1 MHMAWT
7 QEQRRQYDALR
18 YLLDTC
24 DPYLEPLSNTQPWYD
39 SISTGNVKEDK
50 HIIQIDTFPVYRVF
64 DFLVAYYGEDITI
77 SDRSSRRSGYL
88 PEQNENGQVML
99 IIPYRGRFGAG
110 WIVATHYTNTTV
122 NCKYCLL
129 ADGGLNHGTD

>member
-1 MHMAWT
+1 MNICLA
-7 QEQRRQYDALR
+7 
-18 YLLDTC
+18 
-24 DPYLEPLSNTQPWYD
+24 
-39 SISTGNVKEDK
+39 
-50 HIIQIDTFPVYRVF
+50 IDIFKRFPSASS
-64 DFLVAYYGEDITI
+64 LITV
-77 SDRSSRRSGYL
+77 SERSSRRSGYL

>member
-24 DPYLEPLSNTQPWYD
+24 DPYLEPLSNTEPWYD

-50 HIIQIDTFPVYRVF
+50 DCQAHNDCYM
-64 DFLVAYYGEDITI
+64 D
-77 SDRSSRRSGYL
+77 SRY
-88 PEQNENGQVML
+88 
-99 IIPYRGRFGAG
+99 
-110 WIVATHYTNTTV
+110 HH
-122 NCKYCLL
+122 LL
-129 ADGGLNHGTD
+129 